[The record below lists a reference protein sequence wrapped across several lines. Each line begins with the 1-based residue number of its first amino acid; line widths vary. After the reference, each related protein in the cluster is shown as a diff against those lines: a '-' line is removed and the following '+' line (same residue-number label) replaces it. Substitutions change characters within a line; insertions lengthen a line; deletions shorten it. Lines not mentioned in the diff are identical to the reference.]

1 MKQKNKV
8 IENKNVTDYEDEA
21 KSHGTKRLVNY
32 KVKQSEIFPKGAF
45 RIIND
50 AISSTP

>member
-8 IENKNVTDYEDEA
+8 IENKNVIDYEDEA

-32 KVKQSEIFPKGAF
+32 KVKQNYSGLSKEIK
-45 RIIND
+45 
-50 AISSTP
+50 ISLNFKL